1 VSATTLP
8 ARRPRTSPGIKRSL
22 FFAVAFLTL
31 AAIVGFLATGGMGS
45 GQRATGGGE
54 AKLAEARDASVAVGG
69 SGTASAPES
78 YSLDTGAA
86 ASTGGSLGDIGSIPE
101 LGAHIIKN
109 AQIGIVVEK
118 DFSDA
123 FQAASSVAERYGGY
137 VESSSS
143 GGVKVHRGSLL
154 IRVPSASFS
163 SAMDDLRALGQVE
176 NESLSGQDVT
186 AEYVDL
192 QARLR
197 TWEAQESALLRLM
210 GKANSIDETLRVQ
223 RELQDVQLRI
233 EQIRGQLRMLNDQ
246 TDLATIQ
253 VSLRERGAAVAPAPK
268 PETERPSLAEA
279 WTKAIDGVLGV
290 AYVVV
295 VGLGYLVP
303 LTILGLVALLGW
315 RKATRRVAPVP
326 TVGA

>member
-1 VSATTLP
+1 MSATALP
-8 ARRPRTSPGIKRSL
+8 TRRPRTGVRRAFVGVI
-22 FFAVAFLTL
+22 AFLSIAGLLGYFVTT
-31 AAIVGFLATGGMGS
+31 TGGSSSMEGGGAMRSAGATSAVGGGGGS
-45 GQRATGGGE
+45 GEMAP
-54 AKLAEARDASVAVGG
+54 ADASVVSGEAV
-69 SGTASAPES
+69 
-78 YSLDTGAA
+78 A
-86 ASTGGSLGDIGSIPE
+86 ASGGSLGDLGSIPE

-118 DFSDA
+118 GDFIDG
-123 FQAASSVAERYGGY
+123 FQTASLVAERYGGY

-143 GGVKVHRGSLL
+143 GGVKVLRGSLL

-163 SAMDDLRALGQVE
+163 SAMKDLRALGQVE
-176 NESLSGQDVT
+176 SESLSGQDVT
-186 AEYVDL
+186 ATYVDL

-210 GKANSIDETLRVQ
+210 GRANTIDETLRVQ

-253 VSLRERGAAVAPAPK
+253 VSLRERGAAVAPVPK
-268 PETERPSLAEA
+268 PADERPSLSEA
-279 WTKAIDGVLGV
+279 WTKAVNGVLGV
-290 AYVVV
+290 LYVVV

-303 LTILGLVALLGW
+303 VTIIGLVLWLGW
-315 RKATRRVAPVP
+315 RRATRPRTAP
-326 TVGA
+326 AS